1 MKGPIALTLMIVLAS
16 PPRVWALDANK
27 AAYVGGTIVSF
38 NVSNEPIEG
47 RLDIGPNRLV
57 FVPDGGPPAA
67 GRLRIDYASV
77 RDLALGQKVE
87 RRRPLVVG
95 ATVLVGPFGL
105 LLLSAQR
112 RAHYLTLVYA
122 DDMGENQVV
131 VIELGKNVARATLD
145 ALEAHTGLAIEYQD
159 EAARK
164 WRR

>member
-1 MKGPIALTLMIVLAS
+1 MRGPIALTMMIVFAS

-27 AAYVGGTIVSF
+27 VAYVGGTIVSF

-57 FVPDGGPPAA
+57 FVPDGGPHAA
-67 GRLRIDYASV
+67 GRLRIDYESV
-77 RDLALGQKVE
+77 RDLELGQKVE
-87 RRRPLVVG
+87 RRRGLVVG
-95 ATVLVGPFGL
+95 ATVLAGPFGL

-122 DDMGENQVV
+122 DEMGENQVV
-131 VIELGKNVARATLD
+131 VMELGKNVVRAALD

-164 WRR
+164 WSR